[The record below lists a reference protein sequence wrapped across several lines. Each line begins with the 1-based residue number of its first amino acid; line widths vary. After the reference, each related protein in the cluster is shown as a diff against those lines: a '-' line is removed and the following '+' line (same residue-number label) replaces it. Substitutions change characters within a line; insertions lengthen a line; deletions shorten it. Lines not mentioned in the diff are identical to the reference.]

1 MKLDVN
7 NFFSHFSL
15 SLDEGEPRE
24 ANMERRGE
32 DDLEVSKFY
41 TNPITKPIP
50 HAQPSPLLQDTIS
63 EFNLR
68 GSGSHRNGLEAS
80 SEDISLAEDS
90 IQEERDEE
98 LEAQKPPHP
107 AGTMKFSCFDL
118 ITETFITIYSIMILL
133 T

>member
-1 MKLDVN
+1 M
-7 NFFSHFSL
+7 
-15 SLDEGEPRE
+15 DEGETRDITV
-24 ANMERRGE
+24 ERSGE

-63 EFNLR
+63 EFNMR
-68 GSGSHRNGLEAS
+68 GTASHRNGLEAS

-98 LEAQKPPHP
+98 LEAQKSPHP
-107 AGTMKFSCFDL
+107 AGMLVSFD
-118 ITETFITIYSIMILL
+118 ILQNIHC

>member
-1 MKLDVN
+1 MQPQIYNVFL
-7 NFFSHFSL
+7 SHFSL
-15 SLDEGEPRE
+15 SMDEGETRE
-24 ANMERRGE
+24 VSVERSGE

-50 HAQPSPLLQDTIS
+50 HSQPSPLLQDTIL
-63 EFNLR
+63 EFNMR
-68 GSGSHRNGLEAS
+68 GTGSHRNGLEAS

-107 AGTMKFSCFDL
+107 AGALVSVDFP
-118 ITETFITIYSIMILL
+118 
-133 T
+133 

>member
-1 MKLDVN
+1 M
-7 NFFSHFSL
+7 
-15 SLDEGEPRE
+15 DEGETRE
-24 ANMERRGE
+24 VALERSGE

-63 EFNLR
+63 EFNMR
-68 GSGSHRNGLEAS
+68 GTGSHRNGLEAS
-80 SEDISLAEDS
+80 SEEISLAEDS

-107 AGTMKFSCFDL
+107 AGMLVLVDIPRNIHCA
-118 ITETFITIYSIMILL
+118 
-133 T
+133 

>member
-1 MKLDVN
+1 M
-7 NFFSHFSL
+7 
-15 SLDEGEPRE
+15 DERE
-24 ANMERRGE
+24 TREVTLERSGE

-68 GSGSHRNGLEAS
+68 GAASHRNGLEAS

-98 LEAQKPPHP
+98 LEAHKTPHP
-107 AGTMKFSCFDL
+107 AGMLFLVDIL
-118 ITETFITIYSIMILL
+118 QNITYT
-133 T
+133 